1 MRIERIWELEEKE
14 FTDKLFKNAAF
25 KGGGGSGGGGT
36 STQTVEKAD
45 PWEGQQP
52 FLKDVFAKA
61 QSRYND
67 PNSPSFFPNSTVEN
81 FNPLETSYQNSV
93 VDYAQG
99 GRPQALQAGAEGAI
113 NNELFNP
120 SNNAMYQATR
130 GLAPYAQS
138 GLNRASGFTGQ
149 QALDDTNASPIMK
162 QMLSGSV
169 QQNPFIQGAVNS
181 FADDSIAN
189 FQNKVMPALRS
200 SQIGAGQIG
209 GGTRGEIA
217 AGLAGSGLARS
228 IADYSNKAYMDAFN
242 SAQNQQMQA
251 ANLMEQG
258 QNQRANQALAQGMGA
273 FGQGLAG
280 ENQIQGGF
288 ATGLNAYGGV
298 SQSPIENL
306 GNISDIGMSQRELAQ
321 QMLDEQVNRHSFD
334 SNIEDQRLSNYAN
347 LVQGNY
353 GSNNVTSQS
362 RGGTS
367 LAGNLSQGAGAIA
380 GLAGL
385 LS

>member
-1 MRIERIWELEEKE
+1 MKFERIIELEGKE
-14 FTDKLFKNAAF
+14 FTDKLFRNAFF

-36 STQTVEKAD
+36 TSTQTVEKAD
-45 PWEGQQP
+45 PWTGQQP
-52 FLKDVFAKA
+52 FLTDVFGKA
-61 QSRYND
+61 QARYNQAG
-67 PNSPSFFPNSTVEN
+67 PGFFPDSTVSG

-120 SNNAMYQATR
+120 GANSTYQATR
-130 GLAPYAQS
+130 GLAPYATS
-138 GLNRASGFTGQ
+138 GMNRASGFTGE
-149 QALDDTNASPIMK
+149 QALDDSNASPIMK

-169 QQNPFIQGAVNS
+169 DQNPFIQGAVNN
-181 FADDSIAN
+181 FATDAVSN
-189 FQNKVMPALRS
+189 FQNQVMPALRS
-200 SQIGAGQIG
+200 SQIAYQPG
-209 GGTRGEIA
+209 GSSRGDIA
-217 AGLAGSGLARS
+217 SGLAAGTVGRS
-228 IADYSNKAYMDAFN
+228 IADFSNKSYMDAFN
-242 SAQNQQMQA
+242 SAQNQQMGA
-251 ANLMEQG
+251 AQLMESG
-258 QNQRANQALAQGMGA
+258 RNQRAGEALSQGMGG
-273 FGQGLAG
+273 FNQGLAG
-280 ENQIQGGF
+280 ENQIQGGL

-306 GNISDIGMSQRELAQ
+306 GNIGDVGMTQRELAQ
-321 QMLDEQVNRHSFD
+321 QQLDEDVNRYQFD
-334 SNIEDQRLSNYAN
+334 QNIQDQKLASYAN

-353 GSNNVTSQS
+353 GSNNVSSQS

-385 LS
+385 LG